1 MNKYQ
6 KEYIQSNI
14 QDEEEVLKEIKKAYR
29 KAESDINHKIKR
41 LMSEMKKAKESDIVD
56 CLII

>member
-41 LMSEMKKAKESDIVD
+41 LMSEMKKAKESDIQS
-56 CLII
+56 